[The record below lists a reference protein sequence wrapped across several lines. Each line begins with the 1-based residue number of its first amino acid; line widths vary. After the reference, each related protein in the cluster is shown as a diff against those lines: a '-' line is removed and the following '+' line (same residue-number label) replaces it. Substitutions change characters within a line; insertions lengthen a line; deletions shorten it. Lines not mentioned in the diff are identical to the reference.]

1 MAEICRK
8 VAVSPVRRPSS
19 IRAQLITAATTSA
32 QRIQDF
38 GPELG
43 RSRCAGSVTGLRRAL
58 VLLATRRC
66 KRAWAGPCG
75 GGAPLGPVVVARC
88 GAG

>member
-19 IRAQLITAATTSA
+19 IQAQLITAAATSA
-32 QRIQDF
+32 QRIQDL

-43 RSRCAGSVTGLRRAL
+43 RRARRSWPRLGGVDVTGNL
-58 VLLATRRC
+58 VLLAMRRC
-66 KRAWAGPCG
+66 KRAWAGPSG
-75 GGAPLGPVVVARC
+75 GGAPWARSW
-88 GAG
+88 